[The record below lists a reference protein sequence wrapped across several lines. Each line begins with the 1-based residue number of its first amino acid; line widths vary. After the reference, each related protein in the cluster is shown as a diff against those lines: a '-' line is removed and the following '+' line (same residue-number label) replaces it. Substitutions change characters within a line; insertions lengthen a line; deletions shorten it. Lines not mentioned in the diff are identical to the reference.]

1 MTILLAPHHRFTR
14 HPIELNRPARTGERL
29 VTMPRIIAP
38 SERQQCAF
46 GWRHFENH
54 IVQIVPGAQQAKA
67 PAGRFPARIHIDK
80 DRDDLRLRIG
90 VDFAVLF
97 TAAAAHR
104 NHVRAIR
111 QVDIEF
117 FLERF
122 AEFIAAHFSEK
133 LPARLTSG

>member
-14 HPIELNRPARTGERL
+14 HPVELYRPARAGKRL

-38 SERQQCAF
+38 SECQQCAF

-67 PAGRFPARIHIDK
+67 SPGRFPARIHIDK

-97 TAAAAHR
+97 AAAAAHC

-111 QVDIEF
+111 QIHIEL
-117 FLERF
+117 FLEHV
-122 AEFIAAHFSEK
+122 AELFAAH
-133 LPARLTSG
+133 LLD